1 MNNDRIIFKRTK
13 TNTEH
18 NYNRKRIED
27 TIITTIVS
35 LSKYANV
42 LIQTHTHKHIVPVK

>member
-1 MNNDRIIFKRTK
+1 MIDRIIFKRTK
-13 TNTEH
+13 QTQNTT
-18 NYNRKRIED
+18 NRKRIED